1 MNRQLNWLRPAIPA
15 GAILFLLLLALG
27 AAPVAHAQDNTVRV
41 DPSGVAVAPGGSFH
55 VGVVDDPPEQ
65 TLSAWVIEL
74 TFDPAVV
81 SAQTEDC
88 TSISTPGGAVGAF
101 DCQVTDDNKDGTDET
116 VKMLGAVLFSRSQ
129 KGLVNESK
137 LADITFHAV
146 AGPGTCSDLR
156 LRILIHAD
164 SDGKETNAL
173 VQDGRV
179 CITGDAP
186 ASGTASPIPVSPRTS
201 EPTPLGTPGPGEPTL
216 PNIGGGGSTGQ
227 SSGGASPASGGTT
240 GGATGS
246 SASRT
251 SGSGAVTGVPT
262 EGLGGIDTNDDGGSN
277 TAVWVILGVV
287 VLVVAGGGAWA
298 LVRMRNSGSSPGD
311 GPPV

>member
-1 MNRQLNWLRPAIPA
+1 MNRQENWLRPAIPV

-27 AAPVAHAQDNTVRV
+27 AAPVAHAQDNTVRT
-41 DPSGVAVAPGGSFH
+41 DPSGVAVAPGGTFH
-55 VGVVDDPPEQ
+55 IGVVDDPPEQ

-88 TSISTPGGAVGAF
+88 VSISTPGGAVGAF

-146 AGPGTCSDLR
+146 GGPGTCSDLR

-164 SDGKETNAL
+164 SNGDETNAL

-179 CITGDAP
+179 CIAGGAP
-186 ASGTASPIPVSPRTS
+186 ASGTASPFPVTPRTS
-201 EPTPLGTPGPGEPTL
+201 EPTPMGTPGAGEPSL
-216 PNIGGGGSTGQ
+216 PNIGGSSTGQ
-227 SSGGASPASGGTT
+227 ASGGASPGAT
-240 GGATGS
+240 GATGS
-246 SASRT
+246 SAPRT
-251 SGSGAVTGVPT
+251 GGTAVRTGAPT
-262 EGLGGIDTNDDGGSN
+262 EGAGGIDSNDGGGSN
-277 TAVWVILGVV
+277 TVVWVILGVV
-287 VLVVAGGGAWA
+287 VLAVAGGGAWA
-298 LVRMRNSGSSPGD
+298 VVRMRKPGGGPSA
-311 GPPV
+311 GPPEA